1 MDVCMYVCMDG
12 RMYVCIDQAWI
23 APFRMNERIGGG
35 GFSDIEGVEIGMM
48 RMSFFFF
55 MSPEQDFMIII
66 KMRLFYI

>member
-1 MDVCMYVCMDG
+1 M
-12 RMYVCIDQAWI
+12 R
-23 APFRMNERIGGG
+23 ELGGV
-35 GFSDIEGVEIGMM
+35 SEIEGVEIGMM